1 MSISRKLVLA
11 FSVTIVLAV
20 AAVASIAI
28 TEARSSAVDAFNS
41 ASLREIR
48 QIDGAMTGFFDRMRE
63 SVAYLAT
70 AEVTRQADETVTRY
84 MDRADSRMMTP
95 LENGAVEADIFR
107 FLGHFGQNHDALT
120 YVYTGTTDG
129 GFVQWP
135 KRESPPN
142 YDPRQRPWYRKA
154 MAQRGEVVL
163 TDAYRFATEDI
174 IGVSLARTVPA
185 PGGGVAGVQAVDVS
199 LEQLTDMA
207 RAIRFGE
214 AGYMLLVEDTGK
226 VLVDP
231 SEPEHNFE
239 PLTGLGEPGYERLA
253 AAEDGAL
260 TVSLGGESYQ
270 ANIYT
275 SQQLGWKFIG
285 LIPRAEV
292 MAPANRLSWQIA
304 MIGLVSIVIVIGL
317 AVWLSRALTR
327 PINRVTERLRDIAA
341 GEGDL
346 TQRLPVEGRDEMS
359 LLAEQFNAFAEKMRG
374 AISEVDSTTHHLASA
389 AEELNQVAGATRESV
404 RSQSSETDQIA
415 SAINEMT
422 ATVQEISR
430 NATEVEQAASEAD
443 GRARDGQS
451 VVEENRES
459 MRTLATDIER
469 TSDAV
474 AQLAERSKEI
484 ETVLDVIHEVT
495 EQTNL
500 LALNAAIE
508 AARAGEQ
515 GRGFA
520 VVAEEVRALAKR
532 SSESADRIRTIIEGL
547 VNDTRQAAETMDYSR
562 ERSER
567 NVERAEDSRE
577 SLAGIAEAV
586 TRIHTQITQVA
597 TAAEE
602 QSQVA
607 EEINRNVTRIVDAAG
622 QSSEGMEQTSH
633 ASDELARMGETLRG
647 VVGRF
652 KV

>member
-1 MSISRKLVLA
+1 MSISRKLILA

-20 AAVASIAI
+20 AAVASIAV
-28 TEARSSAVDAFNS
+28 TEARSSAVNAFNS

-48 QIDGAMTGFFDRMRE
+48 QVDGAMTGFFDRMRE

-70 AEVTRQADETVTRY
+70 AEVTRRADETITRY
-84 MDRADSRMMTP
+84 VDRSDSRMMTP
-95 LENGAVEADIFR
+95 LENGGVEADIFR
-107 FLGHFGQNHDALT
+107 FLAHFGENHDALT
-120 YVYTGTTDG
+120 YVYMGTTDG

-135 KRESPPN
+135 KRESPPD

-185 PGGGVAGVQAVDVS
+185 PDGGVAGAQAVDVS

-207 RAIRFGE
+207 RATRFGE
-214 AGYMLLVEDTGK
+214 AGYLLLVEDTGK

-231 SEPEHNFE
+231 SEPAHNFE
-239 PLTGLGEPGYERLA
+239 PLDGLGEPGYERLA
-253 AAEDGAL
+253 TAEDGAL
-260 TVSLGGESYQ
+260 TVSLGGEDYQ
-270 ANIYT
+270 ANVYT
-275 SQQLGWKFIG
+275 SPQLGWKFIG
-285 LIPRAEV
+285 LIPQAEV

-317 AVWLSRALTR
+317 AVWLSQALTR

-346 TQRLPVEGRDEMS
+346 TQRLPVEGHDEMS

-374 AISEVDSTTHHLASA
+374 AIAEVDSTTHHLASA

-443 GRARDGQS
+443 GRARDGQG

-520 VVAEEVRALAKR
+520 VVAAEVRALAKR

-547 VNDTRQAAETMDYSR
+547 VNDTRQAAETMDHSR

-577 SLAGIAEAV
+577 ALAGIAEAV